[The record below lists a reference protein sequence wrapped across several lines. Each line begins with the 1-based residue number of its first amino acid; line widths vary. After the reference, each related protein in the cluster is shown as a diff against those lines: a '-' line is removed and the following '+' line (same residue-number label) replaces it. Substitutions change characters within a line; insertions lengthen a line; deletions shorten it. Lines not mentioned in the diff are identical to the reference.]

1 MKVYQL
7 TPGGGIDGIVQV
19 ERPDP
24 EPGPGEVAV
33 RVRATSLN
41 YRDLLI
47 TRRTQQ
53 ALIPLSDGAGD
64 VVATGPGVTRIAVGD
79 QVAGCFFPYWSD
91 GPARPEYINAALGG
105 GDTDGML
112 AERVVLRADA
122 VVKLPA
128 YMTYEEAA
136 TLPCAA
142 LTAWNAMFV
151 QAQLRPGQSVLLLG
165 TGGVSIAG
173 LQLGQIAGVR
183 TIITSSSDEKLDRAR
198 SLGADATVN
207 YRKREDWDQAVLE
220 LTDGRGVDLVL
231 EVGGAATFP
240 RSMAATRIGGDIVL
254 IGALA
259 HEGRDPGT
267 APLVAR
273 NIRAT
278 RVYVGS
284 RTMFEDM
291 LRALALREVHPV
303 IDRTFAFDDA
313 VAAHRLL
320 ESQAHFGKVV
330 IQV

>member
-1 MKVYQL
+1 MKAYQL
-7 TPGGGIDGIVQV
+7 TPGDGSDGLVLV
-19 ERPDP
+19 ELPDP
-24 EPGPGEVAV
+24 EPGPGAVLV

-47 TRRTQQ
+47 ARRTQQ
-53 ALIPLSDGAGD
+53 AIIPLSDGAGE
-64 VVATGPGVTRIAVGD
+64 VVAVGPGVTQVAPGD
-79 QVAGCFFPYWSD
+79 RVAGCFFPSWPD
-91 GPARPEYINAALGG
+91 GAVKPEYIREALGG
-105 GDTDGML
+105 GAVDGML
-112 AERVVLRADA
+112 AELVVLPAA
-122 VVKLPA
+122 GVVRLPA
-128 YMTYEEAA
+128 YLTYDEAA

-151 QAQLRPGQSVLLLG
+151 QAHLYPGQSVLLLG

-173 LQLGQIAGVR
+173 LQLGQLAGVR
-183 TIITSSSDEKLDRAR
+183 TIITSSSDAKLERAR
-198 SLGADATVN
+198 ALGADATIN
-207 YRKREDWDQAVLE
+207 YRTRPDWEQAVLE

-240 RSMAATRIGGDIVL
+240 KSMAATRVGGDIVL

-278 RVYVGS
+278 RIYVGS
-284 RTMFEDM
+284 RTMFEAM

-303 IDRTFAFDDA
+303 IDRAVAFAEA
-313 VAAHRLL
+313 VAAYRYL
-320 ESQAHFGKVV
+320 EAQAHVGKVV
-330 IQV
+330 IRL